1 MLNGEKNSNRMVA
14 FKNAVAIKDNG
25 ADNQYI
31 LIINAQ
37 SEALQRGNSQ

>member
-1 MLNGEKNSNRMVA
+1 MLNGEKISNGMVP
-14 FKNAVAIKDNG
+14 FKNAVAVEDNV

-37 SEALQRGNSQ
+37 SEAL

>member
-1 MLNGEKNSNRMVA
+1 MLNGEKLYNRMM
-14 FKNAVAIKDNG
+14 AVAIKDNG

>member
-1 MLNGEKNSNRMVA
+1 MLNGEKISNRMVA
-14 FKNAVAIKDNG
+14 FKNVIAVKDNV